1 MLKDI
6 RELVTKNPFT
16 LGDSSSPG
24 QTEKLQEFSQKLD
37 QILEGI
43 LKAHF
48 IMDDPAGN
56 SYLQNVYAPED
67 DPEMK
72 VEHYKRTFDQNEEL
86 GLNDMKTE
94 GYETGLPAQR

>member
-1 MLKDI
+1 M
-6 RELVTKNPFT
+6 
-16 LGDSSSPG
+16 
-24 QTEKLQEFSQKLD
+24 
-37 QILEGI
+37 
-43 LKAHF
+43 A
-48 IMDDPAGN
+48 
-56 SYLQNVYAPED
+56 LQNVYAPED

>member
-1 MLKDI
+1 MVKW
-6 RELVTKNPFT
+6 KF
-16 LGDSSSPG
+16 GSCQG
-24 QTEKLQEFSQKLD
+24 
-37 QILEGI
+37 EGGWEDGRGTDG
-43 LKAHF
+43 LSLA
-48 IMDDPAGN
+48 
-56 SYLQNVYAPED
+56 LQNVYAPED